1 MLAVDEYQDLGVAL
15 HRIVK
20 RLAFDGVSDFSLS
33 GMRISRYMDLR
44 GLMARCSW
52 NWRLAETLSLSSFN

>member
-15 HRIVK
+15 YRIVK
-20 RLAFDGVSDFSLS
+20 RLAFDGVSDFSPS
-33 GMRISRYMDLR
+33 GMRISRYMDLA

-52 NWRLAETLSLSSFN
+52 NWRLALSWSPSSFN